1 LPLSGRVLQPQ
12 IRSVWSAP
20 HPHTQVYHILAYSA
34 ANAPRSELIR
44 ACPSVSRVVPHTRRT
59 VCTIYSPRT
68 LTANIKAG
76 KAPIVHRVNRLAASQ
91 STQKRRGHV
100 HRLRGSGRG
109 GGAGLRD
116 VACVEIEE
124 SKNVSCWLS
133 SSSVQLGPCPLI
145 EVGRKLTLFWK
156 RNAVG
161 RRSSVTAQGVALTVL
176 VSRAKGSLETH

>member
-1 LPLSGRVLQPQ
+1 MLQPQ

-100 HRLRGSGRG
+100 PSAPGTGVRARGR
-109 GGAGLRD
+109 AGLRD
-116 VACVEIEE
+116 DACVEIED

-145 EVGRKLTLFWK
+145 EVGRVIMDANLLFFG
-156 RNAVG
+156 NETPSAVG
-161 RRSSVTAQGVALTVL
+161 VRSQH
-176 VSRAKGSLETH
+176 RGSP

>member
-1 LPLSGRVLQPQ
+1 
-12 IRSVWSAP
+12 VWFP
-20 HPHTQVYHILAYSA
+20 THVD
-34 ANAPRSELIR
+34 
-44 ACPSVSRVVPHTRRT
+44 

-100 HRLRGSGRG
+100 HRLRGPGAG

-116 VACVEIEE
+116 DACVEIEE